1 MYVSG
6 SSAMFKYITALIFG
20 KILFQCLWE
29 WEDMTCCSTL
39 CVGCIGC
46 SCKQDGG
53 SSDEVGL
60 RVTAPGAED
69 TTGATGIWPRTRAR
83 DQKLA
88 NLQQFHSSPH
98 VCYNIMLCSHWSTP
112 EIF

>member
-1 MYVSG
+1 
-6 SSAMFKYITALIFG
+6 MFKYIASLIFG
-20 KILFQCLWE
+20 KILFRYLWGRD
-29 WEDMTCCSTL
+29 DMTTVLYTL

-60 RVTAPGAED
+60 GITTAGAED
-69 TTGATGIWPRTRAR
+69 TTGAAGIWPRTRAR

-88 NLQQFHSSPH
+88 NFNNFTFHSSPH
-98 VCYNIMLCSHWSTP
+98 VCCNVMLCNHCSEH
-112 EIF
+112 F

>member
-1 MYVSG
+1 
-6 SSAMFKYITALIFG
+6 
-20 KILFQCLWE
+20 
-29 WEDMTCCSTL
+29 MTYCSTL

-69 TTGATGIWPRTRAR
+69 TTGAAGIWPRTRAR

-98 VCYNIMLCSHWSTP
+98 VCYSVMLCNHCSTP
-112 EIF
+112 ENF